1 VARLCRAEFGGGEEI
16 MTCSQE
22 YQNPSDDQIKEMVQK
37 YKKVAVVGLSS
48 DQTRPSNA
56 VAKYLQR
63 KGFKI
68 IPVNPNETEILG
80 EKAYPN
86 LSAIP
91 EKVEIVDIFRRPEQV
106 PPIVDEAIKIKAL
119 VVWMQEGVINHP
131 AALKASQN
139 GIIVVMDKCMLKECR
154 KFCD

>member
-1 VARLCRAEFGGGEEI
+1 MEWPDFGGGEGI

-22 YQNPSDDQIKEMVQK
+22 YQNPSDDQIKEILQK

-48 DQTRPSNA
+48 DQARPSNA

-68 IPVNPNETEILG
+68 IPVNPNEIEILG
-80 EKAYPN
+80 EKAYPD

-91 EKVEIVDIFRRPEQV
+91 EKVEIVDIFRRPDQV
-106 PPIVDEAIKIKAL
+106 PPIVDEAIEIGTKVI
-119 VVWMQEGVINHP
+119 WMQEGVINHP
-131 AALKASQN
+131 SALKAFQN
-139 GIIVVMDKCMLKECR
+139 GIIVVMDRCMLKECR

>member
-1 VARLCRAEFGGGEEI
+1 

-22 YQNPSDDQIKEMVQK
+22 YQNPRDDQIKEILQK

-48 DQTRPSNA
+48 DQARPSNV

-80 EKAYPN
+80 EKAYPS

-131 AALKASQN
+131 SALKASQS
-139 GIIVVMDKCMLKECR
+139 GIIVVMDRCMLKECR

>member
-1 VARLCRAEFGGGEEI
+1 

>member
-1 VARLCRAEFGGGEEI
+1 MNF
-16 MTCSQE
+16 QE
-22 YQNPSDDQIKEMVQK
+22 YQNPSDDQIKEILQK

-56 VAKYLQR
+56 VARYLQR

-68 IPVNPNETEILG
+68 IPVNPNEIEILG

-106 PPIVDEAIKIKAL
+106 PPIIDEAIKIKAL

-131 AALKASQN
+131 AALKAFQD
-139 GIIVVMDKCMLKECR
+139 GIIVVLDRCMLKECR
-154 KFCD
+154 KYCD

>member
-1 VARLCRAEFGGGEEI
+1 
-16 MTCSQE
+16 MTNSQE
-22 YQNPSDDQIKEMVQK
+22 YQNPSDDQIKEILQK

-91 EKVEIVDIFRRPEQV
+91 EKVEIVDIFRRSDQV
-106 PPIVDEAIKIKAL
+106 PPIVDEAIEIGAKVI
-119 VVWMQEGVINHP
+119 WMQEGVINHP

-139 GIIVVMDKCMLKECR
+139 GIIVVMDRCMLKECR
-154 KFCD
+154 KYCD

>member
-1 VARLCRAEFGGGEEI
+1 
-16 MTCSQE
+16 MNSQE
-22 YQNPSDDQIKEMVQK
+22 YQNPRDDQIKEILQK

-68 IPVNPNETEILG
+68 IPVNPSETEILG
-80 EKAYPN
+80 EKAYPS

-106 PPIVDEAIKIKAL
+106 PPIIDEAIKIKAL

-139 GIIVVMDKCMLKECR
+139 GIIVVMDRCMLKECR

>member
-1 VARLCRAEFGGGEEI
+1 
-16 MTCSQE
+16 MNSQE
-22 YQNPSDDQIKEMVQK
+22 YQNPSDDRIREILQK
-37 YKKVAVVGLSS
+37 YKKVTVVGLSS
-48 DQTRPSNA
+48 DQTRPSNS
-56 VAKYLQR
+56 VARYLQK

-68 IPVNPNETEILG
+68 IPVNPNESEVLG

-86 LSAIP
+86 LSTIP

-106 PPIVDEAIKIKAL
+106 PSIVDEAIEIGAL

-131 AALKASQN
+131 AALKASEK
-139 GIIVVMDKCMLKECR
+139 GITVVMDKCMLKECR

>member
-1 VARLCRAEFGGGEEI
+1 
-16 MTCSQE
+16 MMNSQE
-22 YQNPSDDQIKEMVQK
+22 YQNPSDDQIKEIVQM

-86 LSAIP
+86 LNAIP

-106 PPIVDEAIKIKAL
+106 PPIIDEAIKIKAL

-139 GIIVVMDKCMLKECR
+139 GVVVVMDRCMLKECR
-154 KFCD
+154 RFCD

>member
-1 VARLCRAEFGGGEEI
+1 MAH
-16 MTCSQE
+16 SQE
-22 YQNPSDDQIKEMVQK
+22 YQNPSDDQIKEILQK

-48 DQTRPSNA
+48 DETRPSNM
-56 VAKYLQR
+56 VARYLQG

-68 IPVNPNETEILG
+68 IPVNPNENEILG

-91 EKVEIVDIFRRPEQV
+91 EKVEIVDIFRRPDQV
-106 PPIVDEAIKIKAL
+106 PPIIDEAIKIGAL
-119 VVWMQEGVINHP
+119 VVWMQEGIINHP
-131 AALKASQN
+131 SALKATQN
-139 GIIVVMDKCMLKECR
+139 SIVVVMDKCMLKECR

>member
-1 VARLCRAEFGGGEEI
+1 
-16 MTCSQE
+16 MMNSQE
-22 YQNPSDDQIKEMVQK
+22 YQNPSDDRIKEILQK

-56 VAKYLQR
+56 VAKYLQG
-63 KGFKI
+63 KGFKL

-91 EKVEIVDIFRRPEQV
+91 EKVEIVNIFRRPEQV
-106 PPIVDEAIKIKAL
+106 PPIIDEAIKIKAL

-139 GIIVVMDKCMLKECR
+139 GIIVVMDRCMLKECR